1 MLSKYN
7 FIEQYV
13 ELFLSS
19 YKILNRLI
27 EEDKQLTDVFLTL
40 FTPTSP
46 RNIPIKWKKKD
57 YKLGVALAYGSN
69 VAEALVIRFTIFN
82 TFSFLKI
89 DHCLANSSS
98 EIIFN

>member
-46 RNIPIKWKKKD
+46 RNIPIK
-57 YKLGVALAYGSN
+57 
-69 VAEALVIRFTIFN
+69 
-82 TFSFLKI
+82 
-89 DHCLANSSS
+89 
-98 EIIFN
+98 